1 MALSIDDLRTFIL
14 VSSERSVSKASAHLG
29 VTQQS
34 VSERIRRLE
43 RRVGVELFVRL
54 PHGMQ
59 PSGAGFRLLPYARQ
73 AVELV
78 DRALAVIDAD
88 DLVRARVQAS
98 VADLVVPLLGE
109 GTTRVESTVTEDA
122 TGVLSAVVS
131 GAADVGIGVFSSDD
145 AAAFTSEIPSPSS
158 LLSAPLPPAPGSN
171 GHGTAPDGDMG
182 VELDALGAARDDAD
196 GEAADDHAEGAE
208 SVLVIDHLFDDPV
221 VWVVPPEH
229 PLAVRGRAVPT
240 AELSEL
246 AFGVALSGQPQAEG
260 DGGSTEGL
268 RLAPRSTVAG
278 ALADGSLVEVTVDLP
293 GWVVPISIAY
303 RATDHDRP
311 TIAALRADLA
321 AQGSRVEIRDAGLP
335 QGSRR

>member
-14 VSSERSVSKASAHLG
+14 VSSERSVSKASTHLG

-73 AVELV
+73 AVDLV

-98 VADLVVPLLGE
+98 VADLVVPLLGA
-109 GTTRVESTVTEDA
+109 GTTRVEPVVSEDA
-122 TGVLSAVVS
+122 AEVLGAVVS
-131 GAADVGIGVFSSDD
+131 GAADVGIGVFSAED
-145 AAAFTSEIPSPSS
+145 AATFTPEAPSPSS
-158 LLSAPLPPAPGSN
+158 LLAGPVLSPEPN
-171 GHGTAPDGDMG
+171 GHGAGDGGDGYGLDPSPVGG
-182 VELDALGAARDDAD
+182 VGSDGGDDVD
-196 GEAADDHAEGAE
+196 P
-208 SVLVIDHLFDDPV
+208 VLVIDHLFDDPV

-229 PLAVRGRAVPT
+229 PLATRSRAVPP

-246 AFGVALSGQPQAEG
+246 AFGVALSGQPPA
-260 DGGSTEGL
+260 DGQGRSPEGL

-278 ALADGSLVEVTVDLP
+278 ALAEGSLVEVAVDLP

-321 AQGSRVEIRDAGLP
+321 GQGSRVEPHLH
-335 QGSRR
+335 QGARG